1 LWQAVVLCQV
11 ERAKDAMLNQLY
23 SSVSSQSTAK
33 IEELLKEDQGV
44 KAQRERWQK
53 QAAALS
59 KLTRQL
65 SLHDSQASIGAG
77 LDDSSPAGP
86 TTTNQVEVED
96 WRVAFEEAGTVRSSS
111 SNHSSSS
118 QKSSRNPSPAMNGRL
133 SSHNGNHNDYEENGD
148 VGNISRRTP
157 GRRPPPPPPPGA
169 PAYN

>member
-1 LWQAVVLCQV
+1 
-11 ERAKDAMLNQLY
+11 
-23 SSVSSQSTAK
+23 
-33 IEELLKEDQGV
+33 
-44 KAQRERWQK
+44 
-53 QAAALS
+53 
-59 KLTRQL
+59 
-65 SLHDSQASIGAG
+65 
-77 LDDSSPAGP
+77 
-86 TTTNQVEVED
+86 VEVED

-118 QKSSRNPSPAMNGRL
+118 QKSSRNPSPAMNGRP